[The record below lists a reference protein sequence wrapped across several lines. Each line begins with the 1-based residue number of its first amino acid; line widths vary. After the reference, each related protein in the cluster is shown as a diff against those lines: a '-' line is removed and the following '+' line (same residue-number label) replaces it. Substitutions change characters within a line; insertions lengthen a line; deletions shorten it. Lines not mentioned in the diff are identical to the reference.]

1 MKGIYSTL
9 IIGLLVCASLI
20 SCSTSKP
27 TASVPA
33 VPAVPAQPKVINLD
47 LTASARPNAYVN
59 LDYGIR
65 INIKDVRAEFSRNI
79 LLKHDNYVTSKPSV
93 IVNPDIMSF
102 VNESLRRH
110 MRTMG
115 FKLESDI
122 SSDYMMVVSL
132 KNFNISWLDGIGW
145 SAVVGMDVA
154 VYDHENRQ
162 VYPTVNVSG
171 RSSYKSGGS
180 DYVTA
185 SNVMNTAYANALADI
200 DWDRIAYFL
209 HRSKSAD
216 AEKDKAVH
224 GDGST
229 ALEHTIISWEVTS
242 RPAGADVYWRIISST
257 PDVKNTNKNY
267 KATTPYES
275 TESFDIKGLT
285 YNNSVD
291 VQIEITCEKPGYLPQ
306 RKVFNI
312 RSATDQKS
320 INAHFTLVKDD
331 N

>member
-1 MKGIYSTL
+1 MKRLYFTL
-9 IIGLLVCASLI
+9 LLSIFTCAFLT
-20 SCSTSKP
+20 SCSSTNTRATTPPP
-27 TASVPA
+27 T
-33 VPAVPAQPKVINLD
+33 PKIINLD
-47 LTASARPNAYVN
+47 LIGSPRANAYVN

-65 INIKDVRAEFSRNI
+65 INLKDVRPDSYRNI
-79 LLKHDNYVTSKPSV
+79 IFKHDNYVTSKPSV
-93 IVNPDIMSF
+93 SVNPDILSF
-102 VNESLRRH
+102 VSESLRRY

-115 FKLESDI
+115 FSLESDI
-122 SSDYMMVVSL
+122 SSDYMMTIAL

-145 SAVVGMDVA
+145 SAVVSMDIA

-162 VYPTVNVSG
+162 VYPNVNVSG
-171 RSSYKSGGS
+171 RASYRSGGN
-180 DYVTA
+180 DYTTA
-185 SNVMNTAYANALADI
+185 SNVMNQAYANALADV

-224 GDGST
+224 GDGNT
-229 ALEHTIISWEVTS
+229 ALEHTVLSWEVTS
-242 RPAGADVYWRIISST
+242 RPAGADVYWRVISST

-275 TESFDIKGLT
+275 TETFDIKGLT
-285 YNNSVD
+285 YNNSGD

-306 RKVFNI
+306 RKVFNL
-312 RSATDQKS
+312 RSAIDQKS
-320 INAHFTLVKDD
+320 INAHFTLVKDE